1 MFGKYCCSIHFEF
14 QLGIVYFKRDSL
26 EKDDIFADHTNS
38 FCGMFQS
45 ISQDMSID
53 YLELQ
58 IDFGISYS
66 TKIIR
71 TVLIKSSSVANNIVT
86 S

>member
-14 QLGIVYFKRDSL
+14 QQGIVYFKRDSL

-38 FCGMFQS
+38 FCSMFQN

-66 TKIIR
+66 TKII
-71 TVLIKSSSVANNIVT
+71 
-86 S
+86 